1 MTQRY
6 FVSLLAAVA
15 MTLSLGA
22 SAAPSA
28 VSPSSSASATIVAE
42 QPVAEKLNL
51 NSADAATLQRELSG
65 IGKTKAQAI
74 VDYRDRHGDFASV
87 DELLEVDGI
96 GKTLFDRNRDK
107 LKVN

>member
-1 MTQRY
+1 MNQRY
-6 FVSLLAAVA
+6 FTSILAAVA

-22 SAAPSA
+22 SAAPAA
-28 VSPSSSASATIVAE
+28 VSPSSSATAGAE

-74 VDYRDRHGDFASV
+74 VDYRDRHGEFASV

-107 LKVN
+107 LSVN

>member
-1 MTQRY
+1 M
-6 FVSLLAAVA
+6 
-15 MTLSLGA
+15 
-22 SAAPSA
+22 
-28 VSPSSSASATIVAE
+28 AE

-74 VDYRDRHGDFASV
+74 VDYRDRHGEFASV

-107 LKVN
+107 LSVN

>member
-1 MTQRY
+1 MNQRY
-6 FVSLLAAVA
+6 FTSILAAVA

-22 SAAPSA
+22 SAAPAA
-28 VSPSSSASATIVAE
+28 VSPSSSATAVAE

-74 VDYRDRHGDFASV
+74 VDYRDRHGEFASV

-96 GKTLFDRNRDK
+96 GKTLFDRNRYK
-107 LKVN
+107 LSVN